1 MKDEYGKVT
10 KLTAKVLEANGFV
23 GVPNNGLNRDWFK
36 YKLKLQTWDGY
47 ADDSLFTFCEYGNSP
62 VNHLNKRLYYLHE
75 LNAIDELVNG
85 SSYKD
90 LPNLNTI
97 SIDELIKLVNDSKEL
112 IYKVDKRKKQKHII
126 LFKNTPSRPKDDVFA
141 TNRIGETEVKFLK
154 RTIAEYILYRDRP
167 TLYK

>member
-1 MKDEYGKVT
+1 MTDEYGKVT

-47 ADDSLFTFCEYGNSP
+47 ADGSEFTFCEYGNSC

-90 LPNLNTI
+90 LPNLNTMSVDELVKLLTDTKI
-97 SIDELIKLVNDSKEL
+97 YYYKTDRRSKRKHTIGYTDGRKQLLAQSRIDEPE
-112 IYKVDKRKKQKHII
+112 H
-126 LFKNTPSRPKDDVFA
+126 
-141 TNRIGETEVKFLK
+141 KFLK
-154 RTIAEYILYRDRP
+154 QTIAEYIIHKPL
-167 TLYK
+167 K

>member
-1 MKDEYGKVT
+1 MTDEYGKVT

-47 ADDSLFTFCEYGNSP
+47 ADDSEFTFCEYGNSC

-85 SSYKD
+85 KSYKD
-90 LPNLNTI
+90 LPNLNQMSVNELVKLLTDTKIYSYRTDNRKKRKHTI
-97 SIDELIKLVNDSKEL
+97 FRQNEIYASSRIDEPEL
-112 IYKVDKRKKQKHII
+112 
-126 LFKNTPSRPKDDVFA
+126 
-141 TNRIGETEVKFLK
+141 KFLK
-154 RTIAEYILYRDRP
+154 QTIAEYIIHKPL
-167 TLYK
+167 K

>member
-10 KLTAKVLEANGFV
+10 KLTAKVLEANGFF

-97 SIDELIKLVNDSKEL
+97 SVDELIKLLTKDGTYT
-112 IYKVDKRKKQKHII
+112 YKTDKRKKYGKHTIGYSDGREQ
-126 LFKNTPSRPKDDVFA
+126 LFSCSL
-141 TNRIGETEVKFLK
+141 IGQPEDKFLK
-154 RTIAEYILYRDRP
+154 RIIAEYILYRDRP